1 MEIAI
6 IILLIANLLLG
17 GWIMITL
24 NEVDSTNTRMI
35 VDSNKNHLIS
45 IQMLG
50 IICEKLEI
58 DVEDL
63 KKILWVNL

>member
-17 GWIMITL
+17 VWIMITL

-35 VDSNKNHLIS
+35 VDANKNQI
-45 IQMLG
+45 IAVKMLG

-63 KKILWVNL
+63 KRIL

>member
-24 NEVDSTNTRMI
+24 NEVDRTN
-35 VDSNKNHLIS
+35 HQLIS
-45 IQMLG
+45 QTNLNQVQLAKRLNLIA
-50 IICEKLEI
+50 EK
-58 DVEDL
+58 VEVSEEEY
-63 KKILWVNL
+63 KKIL

>member
-6 IILLIANLLLG
+6 IILLLANLLLG

-50 IICEKLEI
+50 IICEKLDI

-63 KKILWVNL
+63 KKIS

>member
-6 IILLIANLLLG
+6 IILLLANLLLG

-45 IQMLG
+45 IQILG
-50 IICEKLEI
+50 VICEKLEI

-63 KKILWVNL
+63 KKIL

>member
-6 IILLIANLLLG
+6 IILLLANLLLG

-63 KKILWVNL
+63 KRIL

>member
-35 VDSNKNHLIS
+35 VDSNKNHLIALKT
-45 IQMLG
+45 LG

-63 KKILWVNL
+63 KRIL

>member
-6 IILLIANLLLG
+6 IILLLANLLLG

-63 KKILWVNL
+63 KKIL

>member
-24 NEVDSTNTRMI
+24 NEVDRTN
-35 VDSNKNHLIS
+35 HQLIRQTNLNQVQLAERLNL
-45 IQMLG
+45 IA
-50 IICEKLEI
+50 EK
-58 DVEDL
+58 VEVSEEDY
-63 KKILWVNL
+63 KKIL

>member
-6 IILLIANLLLG
+6 IILLLANLLLG

-35 VDSNKNHLIS
+35 VDANKNQI
-45 IQMLG
+45 IAVKMLG

-63 KKILWVNL
+63 KKIL